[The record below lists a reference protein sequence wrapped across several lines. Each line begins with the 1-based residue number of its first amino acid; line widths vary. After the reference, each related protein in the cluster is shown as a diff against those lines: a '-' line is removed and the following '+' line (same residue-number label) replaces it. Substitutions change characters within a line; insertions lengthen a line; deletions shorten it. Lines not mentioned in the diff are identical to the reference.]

1 MRYLISSALALIVS
15 AAATAQQLPVEV
27 FTLDNGMEFLL
38 VPRNDQPNTISA
50 GWVAKVGSA
59 NERPG
64 ITGISHFFEHMMFKG
79 TNTVATRDP
88 KRDEEFRTGQKAL
101 RDRMNQLIWGD
112 QYARYYRGE
121 IDDPWNPANDTPE
134 LKRLRAELKGMMDA
148 QQGRANTE
156 AINALQAKL
165 GSMDPAKDAD
175 AMKAAQAEIAK
186 LEAEQKTK
194 GSIVKDEFDQL
205 YTAGGGSRM
214 NAFTSYDQTFYFINV
229 PSNKME
235 LWCWMESDR
244 LTDSVFR
251 EFFSERDVVHEARR
265 LRTESTPTGT
275 FDEQFE
281 AMFWL
286 SSPYSWPVIGWPSDL
301 NSYTMDEAQRYF
313 QTYYCPNN
321 LTGVIVGDFDAAK
334 VKPMLKR
341 YFSRLKRG
349 ATPPPVVTLEVP
361 QLAEMRMNAQAETE
375 PQVEVRY
382 HTVPFQHAD
391 SYALEVMS
399 QILNGRTGRLYKTM
413 VEGSGVASG
422 AGARQ
427 DSRKYAGAFSFSA
440 EVKGDAT
447 PRQLEDGWYGQLQ
460 RLQAEPVGEQE
471 LQKVRN
477 GIAADEYRRLQNNF
491 FIMLQLGVSA
501 SLGDWR
507 EVNSESGKLLAVT
520 PADIQRVAKKYFEPT
535 NRSVATYVRKA
546 APAGTTAD
554 EPTDPAL
561 AALPPQMQ
569 AMAKQALKRIAA
581 ETDLAKLKEGIGQ
594 FDAQAA
600 AAPEAM
606 RPFIGFMKDRML
618 ARIAELEKG
627 AAPAAK

>member
-1 MRYLISSALALIVS
+1 MRYLISSAVALIVS

-38 VPRNDQPNTISA
+38 VPRNDQPNTIAA
-50 GWVAKVGSA
+50 GWLAKVGSV

-112 QYARYYRGE
+112 QYARYFRGE

-134 LKRLRAELKGMMDA
+134 LKRLRAELKASMDA

-165 GSMDPAKDAD
+165 GAMDPAKDAD
-175 AMKAAQAEIAK
+175 AMKATQAEIAK

-244 LTDSVFR
+244 LDDSVFR
-251 EFFSERDVVHEARR
+251 EFFSERDVVHEERR

-349 ATPPPVVTLEVP
+349 ATPPPVVTLEVK
-361 QLAEMRMNAQAETE
+361 QLAEMRMNAEAETE

-391 SYALEVMS
+391 SYPLEVMS
-399 QILNGRTGRLYKTM
+399 QILNGRTGRLYKSM
-413 VEGSGVASG
+413 VEGSGVASD

-440 EVKGDAT
+440 EVKGGAT
-447 PRQLEDGWYGQLQ
+447 PRQLEDGWYAALK
-460 RLQAEPVGEQE
+460 RLQDEPVSEQE

-507 EVNSESGKLLAVT
+507 EVNTESGKLLAVT
-520 PADIQRVAKKYFEPT
+520 PADIQRVAKKYFDVT

-546 APAGTTAD
+546 APAGGTAD

-569 AMAKQALKRIAA
+569 AMAKQAIKRIAA
-581 ETDLAKLKEGIGQ
+581 ETDLAKLKEGLGQ